1 MCGGQKNL
9 NPQTMNI
16 LIIGAGGREHALAW
30 KLKQSPETDKLFIA
44 PGNAG
49 TLQFGKNLPI
59 DVNDFEQLK
68 NACIENHINMV
79 VVGPEAPL
87 AEGIADFFTTQKALQ
102 DVALIGPNAAAA
114 RLESSKAFAK
124 TFMRK
129 NNIPTANSLTVSKHN
144 LTEGTAFINQLKAPY
159 VLKADGLAAG
169 KGVLIIDQA
178 EEAVDEL
185 HKMLDGKFGEASQ
198 KVVLEE
204 FLQGIELSVFV
215 ITDGKNWKLLPAA
228 KDYKRIGEN
237 DTGPNT
243 GGMGAV
249 SPVVFADKQFMEKV
263 KSKIIEPTIAGLQKD
278 GIVYKGFIFFGL
290 MNVAGEPYVIEYNVR
305 LGDPEAECI
314 LPRISSDFLQLLK
327 GVHHNKLDS
336 QELEIDDRYAVTVML
351 VSGGYPGKYEKD
363 KPISGFEATQNC
375 IVFHAGTGTDVSHEG
390 VKTAGGRVIAIT
402 ALDYTLEEARKQAY
416 HNADMI
422 QFENKAFRTDIGLDL
437 ENAKGL

>member
-1 MCGGQKNL
+1 
-9 NPQTMNI
+9 MNI

-30 KLKQSPETDKLFIA
+30 KLKQSPEAGKLFIA

-49 TLQFGKNLPI
+49 TLHFGKNLPI
-59 DVNDFEQLK
+59 DVNDFDQLRS
-68 NACIENHINMV
+68 ACIENHINMV

-87 AEGIADFFTTQKALQ
+87 AEGIADFFTMQKDLQ

-114 RLESSKAFAK
+114 KLESSKAFAK
-124 TFMRK
+124 DFMRK
-129 NNIPTANSLTVSKHN
+129 NSIPTAASLTVEKHN
-144 LTEGTAFINQLKAPY
+144 LSEGITFINHMKPPY

-169 KGVLIIDQA
+169 KGVLIIDHA
-178 EEAVDEL
+178 EEAMDEL

-204 FLQGIELSVFV
+204 FLRGIELSVFV
-215 ITDGKNWKLLPAA
+215 VTDGKNWKMLPAA

-249 SPVVFADKQFMEKV
+249 SPVIFADKQFMEKV
-263 KSKIIEPTIAGLQKD
+263 SSRIIEPTISGLQKE
-278 GIVYKGFIFFGL
+278 GITYKGFIFFGL
-290 MNVAGEPYVIEYNVR
+290 MNVAGDPYVIEYNVR

-314 LPRISSDFLQLLK
+314 LPRISSDLLELLK
-327 GVHHNKLDS
+327 GIHHGTLDR

-363 KPISGFEATQNC
+363 KPISGFEATRNC
-375 IVFHAGTGTDVSHEG
+375 IVFHAGTGADVSQEA
-390 VKTAGGRVIAIT
+390 VKTAGGRVVAIT
-402 ALDYTLEEARKQAY
+402 ALDYTLEEARQQAY
-416 HNADMI
+416 QNAEVI
-422 QFENKAFRTDIGLDL
+422 QFENKAIRNDIGLDL
-437 ENAKGL
+437 LNYQDL